1 MHYLK
6 VRRLFISVNDKQD
19 YTDCFKIKTET
30 DNDRK
35 IKNMT
40 VKAAIYNR

>member
-19 YTDCFKIKTET
+19 YIDCFKIKTGT
-30 DNDRK
+30 DNDREIVNK
-35 IKNMT
+35 T
-40 VKAAIYNR
+40 VKAVMYK